1 MRKNHRTVAAIL
13 AATFI
18 GITAS
23 SCIGSFAL
31 TNKLLSWN
39 RQIDSKFVNE
49 LVFIAF
55 WILPV
60 YEVSALADVIV
71 INSIEFWSGNNP
83 VTASAKTVTGT
94 DGQKYLVESD
104 ANGYT
109 ITTEAT
115 GDVVRLDYSSEEN
128 AWDVTAA
135 GTTTRLMTFIDD
147 THVALPATDG
157 GQAIVEISA
166 EGLMAYRAQTAAPLF
181 ALR

>member
-1 MRKNHRTVAAIL
+1 MRKITRTVAAIM
-13 AATFI
+13 AAAFL

-60 YEVSALADVIV
+60 YEVSALADVV
-71 INSIEFWSGNNP
+71 VLNSIEFWSGNNP
-83 VTASAKTVTGT
+83 VTASSKTVTGT
-94 DGQKYLVESD
+94 DGQKYLVQSD
-104 ANGYT
+104 AEGYT

-115 GDVVRLDYSSEEN
+115 GDVVRLDYSADDN
-128 AWDVTAA
+128 AWDVTTAT
-135 GTTTRLMTFIDD
+135 GTARLMTFIDD
-147 THVALPATDG
+147 THVALPTADG
-157 GQAIVEISA
+157 REAIVEVSA
-166 EGLMAYRAQTAAPLF
+166 EGLMAYRAQSATPLF

>member
-1 MRKNHRTVAAIL
+1 MRRHTRTVAAIL

-18 GITAS
+18 GVTAS

-49 LVFIAF
+49 LVFVAF

-60 YEVSALADVIV
+60 YEVSALADVLV

-83 VTASAKTVTGT
+83 VTASTKTVTGT
-94 DGQKYLVESD
+94 DGRKYLVESD

-115 GDVVRLDYSSEEN
+115 GEVVRLDYSADDN
-128 AWDVTAA
+128 AWDITAA
-135 GTTTRLMTFIDD
+135 GTTTRLMTFVDE
-147 THVALPATDG
+147 THIALPATDG
-157 GQAIVEISA
+157 RQTIVEVSA
-166 EGLMAYRAQTAAPLF
+166 DGLMAYRAAVQAPLF

>member
-1 MRKNHRTVAAIL
+1 MRKCYRTVAAIMV
-13 AATFI
+13 ATFL

-39 RQIDSKFVNE
+39 RQVDSKFVNE
-49 LVFIAF
+49 LVFVAF

-60 YEVSALADVIV
+60 YPVSSLADILV

-83 VTASAKTVTGT
+83 VTASSKTVTGT

-104 ANGYT
+104 NSGYT

-115 GDVVRLDYSSEEN
+115 GETVRLDYSASDN
-128 AWDVTAA
+128 AWDVTTAS
-135 GTTTRLMTFIDD
+135 GTTRLMTFIDD
-147 THVALPATDG
+147 THVALPTIDG
-157 GQAIVEISA
+157 RSAIVEVSA
-166 EGLMAYRAQTAAPLF
+166 DGLMAYRAQAGSSLF
-181 ALR
+181 ALN

>member
-104 ANGYT
+104 ANG
-109 ITTEAT
+109 
-115 GDVVRLDYSSEEN
+115 
-128 AWDVTAA
+128 
-135 GTTTRLMTFIDD
+135 
-147 THVALPATDG
+147 
-157 GQAIVEISA
+157 
-166 EGLMAYRAQTAAPLF
+166 
-181 ALR
+181 